1 MLLLLI
7 NLMNK
12 YQVAIL
18 YDLICYYI
26 NVEWLDR
33 HVHVLKMSFSVVF
46 YGPSSKLAIKTN

>member
-33 HVHVLKMSFSVVF
+33 HVHVLKMGFSVVF
-46 YGPSSKLAIKTN
+46 YGPSSKLAKKTN